1 MPSHYHN
8 VGNLSTS
15 SEGNHAHS
23 TYIHLCTSESTGAT
37 WGIAQSDSFAGRA
50 VVASSNAGQYG
61 DIVAN
66 TAISGQHSHTISG
79 FTYSSGKG
87 SEYWPQYMTCYC
99 WYRTA

>member
-1 MPSHYHN
+1 ML
-8 VGNLSTS
+8 V
-15 SEGNHAHS
+15 AHS

-50 VVASSNAGQYG
+50 VVASSSAGQYG

-66 TAISGQHSHTISG
+66 TAISGQHCHTISG

-99 WYRTA
+99 WYREA